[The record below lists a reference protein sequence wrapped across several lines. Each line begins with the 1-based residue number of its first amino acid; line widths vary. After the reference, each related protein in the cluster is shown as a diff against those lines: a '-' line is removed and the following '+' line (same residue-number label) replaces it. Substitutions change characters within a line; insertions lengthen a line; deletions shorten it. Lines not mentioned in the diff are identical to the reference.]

1 MHIALVTTSYPDS
14 GSGSE
19 AAGGFVADF
28 ARELANH
35 ARVSVVAATAAG
47 PSVRGE
53 GEVQVHRFSVR
64 RWPLSLL
71 KPYNPADWWSIYS
84 TLRDGSRTLQGLV
97 EADRPDYILALWALP
112 SGYWARNAQQRYGI
126 PYGIWALGS
135 DIWGLGRVPI
145 LRSYLRMVLREAE
158 QRFADGLELARDV
171 ERLSGRSCGF
181 MASARKL
188 PVQTERKVADAPPYR
203 LAYLGRWHPNKG
215 VDVFLDALGRL
226 SDADWSQVAEV
237 RVNGGGP
244 LEADVRHRV
253 AELKHQG
260 RPVSMG
266 GYLDT
271 AGAVELIS
279 WTDYLVLPSRVESVP
294 VIFSDAAQL
303 RRPLVATPVGDLPR
317 LFDRYEVGILAGG
330 PSADEFADALRQ
342 ALQDRPSRF
351 ENRLEAAAGEFDIAA
366 IAARFCNHLKER
378 EL

>member
-14 GSGSE
+14 RSGSE

-35 ARVSVVAATAAG
+35 ARVSIVAATAASS
-47 PSVRGE
+47 SVRRE
-53 GEVQVHRFSVR
+53 GELQVHRFSVK

-84 TLRDGSRTLQGLV
+84 TLRDGNRTLRGLI

-112 SGYWARNAQQRYGI
+112 SGYWARIAKQRYGI

-145 LRSYLRMVLREAE
+145 LRSYLREVLRGAE
-158 QRFADGLELARDV
+158 QRFADGLQLGQDV
-171 ERLSGRSCGF
+171 ERLSGAVCEF
-181 MASARKL
+181 MASARQL
-188 PVQTERKVADAPPYR
+188 PMQNDREVADAPPYR

-215 VDVFLDALGRL
+215 VDVFLDALGLL

-244 LEADVRHRV
+244 MEVDVSQKVADLR
-253 AELKHQG
+253 HQG
-260 RPVSMG
+260 RPVTMG

-271 AGAVELIS
+271 AGAAELIS
-279 WTDYLVLPSRVESVP
+279 WTDYLILPSRVESIP

-317 LFDRYEVGILAGG
+317 LFDRHEVGILADGA
-330 PSADEFADALRQ
+330 SVNAFADALRQ
-342 ALQDRPSRF
+342 ALQDRPKRF
-351 ENRLEAAAGEFDIAA
+351 EEKLEAASGEFDIAVV
-366 IAARFCNHLKER
+366 AARFINQLKER
-378 EL
+378 RP